1 MARPSPTNQ
10 PTNLPSI
17 SVSTSSK
24 SWFFFSLQFS
34 FKKQT
39 KKESPFQN
47 QGPKARSPPTF
58 LKPQVSSHPCEVS
71 GGAPSIFKPHSFCF
85 RTLMSTPRPHLL
97 QFSEGSGMARDP
109 ESQSCLYYKYIY
121 FFFYGTLGGQS
132 RQGVRTEALPILLS
146 PTSAPGPS
154 PSLHRKQSG
163 DTRFYTFLFFC
174 CSLDLTWK
182 QGIF

>member
-1 MARPSPTNQ
+1 MSN
-10 PTNLPSI
+10 
-17 SVSTSSK
+17 SSK

-71 GGAPSIFKPHSFCF
+71 GGAPSIFSPIVSALGH
-85 RTLMSTPRPHLL
+85 
-97 QFSEGSGMARDP
+97 
-109 ESQSCLYYKYIY
+109 SCLHPAPLYYSFQRAQGWREILKVRAVYIINIY
-121 FFFYGTLGGQS
+121 IFFFYGTLGGQS

-146 PTSAPGPS
+146 PISAPGPS